1 MLPVSELIIP
11 ATIFNNV
18 VLPEPLFPTTPRIV
32 DFLTLRLILENILL
46 PLNDFERL
54 LAFIKINK

>member
-18 VLPEPLFPTTPRIV
+18 VLPEPLFPTKPS
-32 DFLTLRLILENILL
+32 TLDISTLNSIPENILL

>member
-1 MLPVSELIIP
+1 
-11 ATIFNNV
+11 
-18 VLPEPLFPTTPRIV
+18 V
-32 DFLTLRLILENILL
+32 DFLTMRLIPENILL